1 MTNTKHNPKPMM
13 RGPMGRGHGM
23 RGACEKAKDFK
34 GTIRK
39 LLPYK

>member
-23 RGACEKAKDFK
+23 RGAAKK
-34 GTIRK
+34 PKISTAQ
-39 LLPYK
+39 